1 MKKLLAL
8 LGVLVL
14 LPLLLGPALAA
25 WPLTPLTTYN
35 AGTTPV
41 IKAADLNSFQSAIN
55 DLFLGNKTHKAI
67 SVDTV
72 GGTPVVGATPGM
84 IAAVNLLV
92 SRTTMGGTTPTATVA
107 PGEVARSATPLC
119 WAQVNGTNA
128 TLIKGFNVFSVAR
141 NGANTGDFRVLCN
154 SLSAF
159 QTGPAIL
166 ATCSG
171 FGGLPCVA
179 TASEYLSGGHL
190 GATVRISRLNG
201 NAYDD
206 DFSVVVYGE

>member
-8 LGVLVL
+8 LGVLAL

-41 IKAADLNSFQSAIN
+41 IKAADLNGFQSAIN

-84 IAAVNLLV
+84 VAAVNLLV
-92 SRTTMGGTTPTATVA
+92 SRATMGGTTPTATVA
-107 PGEVARSATPLC
+107 PGEIAKASTPLC
-119 WAQVNGTNA
+119 WAQVTGA
-128 TLIKGFNVFSVAR
+128 GALLKGFNVFSTAR
-141 NGANTGDFRVLCN
+141 NAQGDFRVLCN
-154 SLSAF
+154 SFSAS
-159 QTGPAIL
+159 QTGPGIV
-166 ATCSG
+166 ATCTG
-171 FGGLPCVA
+171 FGGQPCVA
-179 TASEYLSGGHL
+179 TAFEYLNGGHL
-190 GATVRISRLNG
+190 GATVRIWRFNG
-201 NAYDD
+201 NPVDD
-206 DFSVVVYGE
+206 DFSVAVFGE